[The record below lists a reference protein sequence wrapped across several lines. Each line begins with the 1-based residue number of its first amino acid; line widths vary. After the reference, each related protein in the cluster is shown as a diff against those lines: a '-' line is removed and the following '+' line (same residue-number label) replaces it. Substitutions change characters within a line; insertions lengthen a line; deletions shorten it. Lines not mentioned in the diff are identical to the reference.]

1 VSNFWFLKDLQ
12 RLVEERKAIETL
24 EDNTQWL
31 KGTNWT
37 FDTGKLA
44 VEAIIHAHSYDYA
57 VKMVYPALFPEIP
70 PEVYPMN
77 SQENWSVHQYLHGAL
92 CLEWRPDTWHPGVTG
107 ADVLE
112 SAYTLLS
119 TENPHGTGEQ
129 NVVPIQHE
137 LSQGQTLRAS
147 YIRAYVSQEVPAY
160 FADLPVLSM
169 GSIDCWMRW
178 QSRSF
183 LVLLQGLQP
192 ANGYPEWSDGSIPK
206 ALGDTPKKGIFCK
219 TQHNSENLK
228 RIKTLHDL
236 ETILEQSG
244 YSANLLTGIDS
255 TWPEYTAKGLFFV
268 LLTDAKDQLHCFLK
282 ISSDEEVLS
291 AISLVQSAHTITNP
305 RIPKELKPLSGKSV
319 SIVGLGSV
327 GSKMALSLART
338 GIGKFYLVDE
348 DVFLPDN
355 ICRHSL
361 DWRNVGEHKVYAVA
375 DVVSCI
381 SAVAEVDVGT
391 LNLGGQESSL
401 ALDSVLKRLSQCD
414 LIIDATANARVFNL
428 LASVAK
434 NYSKPLVWGEVFAG
448 GIGGIIARSR
458 PGLDPDPQGMRASL
472 YEFFSVQ
479 DAPLPT
485 TLAEPYGM
493 ESEEGL
499 ILQASDAEVSIIASH
514 LTHLAIDTVLLK
526 DPSSFPYS
534 MYVLG
539 LQRGWIFDAPF
550 HTIPIDTGNAVA
562 KEESPN
568 TSSDVVNQGIDFLNG
583 LLEQTRNEDPPS

>member
-1 VSNFWFLKDLQ
+1 MSDFWFLKDLQ
-12 RLVEERKAIETL
+12 RLEEERKAIETL

-31 KGTNWT
+31 KGTHWT
-37 FDTGKLA
+37 FDTGKLT

-77 SQENWSVHQYLHGAL
+77 AQESWSVHQYLNGAL

-107 ADVLE
+107 AHVLE

-129 NVVPIQHE
+129 HVVPIQHE
-137 LSQGQTLRAS
+137 LSPGQTLRAS

-160 FADLPVLSM
+160 LAELPPLSM

-192 ANGYPEWSDGSIPK
+192 ANGYPEWSNGAIPK
-206 ALGDTPKKGIFCK
+206 MLGDRPEKGIFCK
-219 TQHNSENLK
+219 TQHDSENLK

-244 YSANLLTGIDS
+244 YSADLLTGIDS
-255 TWPEYTAKGLFFV
+255 TWSEYTAKGLFCV
-268 LLTDAKDQLHCFLK
+268 LLTDAKDQIHCFLK
-282 ISSDEEVLS
+282 ISADKEELSD
-291 AISLVQSAHTITNP
+291 ISLVHAAHAITNP

-319 SIVGLGSV
+319 GIVGLGSV
-327 GSKMALSLART
+327 GSKIALSLART

-361 DWRNVGEHKVYAVA
+361 DWRNVGEHKVHAVA
-375 DVVSCI
+375 DVLSCI
-381 SAVAEVDVGT
+381 SAVAQVDART

-448 GIGGIIARSR
+448 GIGGIVARSR
-458 PGLDPDPQGMRASL
+458 PGLDPDPQGMRAAL
-472 YEFFSVQ
+472 YEFFSKQ
-479 DAPLPT
+479 DGPLPT
-485 TLAEPYGM
+485 ILAEPYIL

-499 ILQASDAEVSIIASH
+499 IMEASDAEVSIIASH
-514 LTHLAIDTVLLK
+514 LTHLAIDTVLLEGT
-526 DPSSFPYS
+526 SSFPYS
-534 MYVLG
+534 MYVIG
-539 LQRGWIFDAPF
+539 LQKEWIFHAPF
-550 HTIPIDTGNAVA
+550 HTIPIDTNNAVA

-568 TSSDVVNQGIDFLNG
+568 ISSDVVDQGINFLKG
-583 LLEQTRNEDPPS
+583 LLEQTRDEDSPS